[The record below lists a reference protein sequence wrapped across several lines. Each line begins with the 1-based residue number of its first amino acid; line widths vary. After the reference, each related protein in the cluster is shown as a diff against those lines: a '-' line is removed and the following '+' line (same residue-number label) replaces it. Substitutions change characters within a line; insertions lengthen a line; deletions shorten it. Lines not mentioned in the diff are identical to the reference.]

1 MLFRNLIM
9 TINNYLVSN
18 IEHHDLYTILIAML
32 NIFILIMMM
41 IVIVIVMGIVM
52 VVVFINMKNIM
63 RLGL

>member
-1 MLFRNLIM
+1 M

-18 IEHHDLYTILIAML
+18 IEHHDLYIILIVML
-32 NIFILIMMM
+32 NIFILIMMRT
-41 IVIVIVMGIVM
+41 VIVMGIVR

>member
-18 IEHHDLYTILIAML
+18 IEHHGLYTILIAML

-41 IVIVIVMGIVM
+41 IVIVMGIVR

>member
-18 IEHHDLYTILIAML
+18 IEHHDLYIILIAML
-32 NIFILIMMM
+32 NIFILTMMM
-41 IVIVIVMGIVM
+41 IVIVMGIVR